1 MRAGIDIIRK
11 QYTIEAT
18 LWFLIGNNMDKLD
31 AMQAFTKVVT
41 LGGYAAAAR
50 QLGRTRS
57 AISKAVMELE
67 HLLGVRLLDR
77 TTRKVRPTEAGLA
90 YFERCVAVLGEIE
103 ETEIQIA
110 GLHDAPKGV
119 LRVNGPMSF
128 GTAYLAGAVTDF
140 LSFYPDLKVEL
151 LLNDRFIDPLEEGVD
166 VTVRIGELADSS
178 LVARRLAATRRL
190 LLAAPDYLARHGTP
204 QEPDDLAHHRCLVYG
219 QVAARQRWQ
228 LRRDGETISAPV
240 ASALCANNGE
250 VLREAACKGLGV
262 ALLPTV
268 IAGDAIKTG
277 RLIVVLEAFSPPPL
291 PIHALYAPNRF
302 LAAKTRLFIDF
313 LAARFADTPWE

>member
-1 MRAGIDIIRK
+1 
-11 QYTIEAT
+11 
-18 LWFLIGNNMDKLD
+18 MDKLD
-31 AMQAFTKVVT
+31 AMQAFTKVVAS
-41 LGGYAAAAR
+41 GSFAEAAR

-57 AISKAVMELE
+57 AISKTVMELE

-90 YFERCVAVLGEIE
+90 YCERSAAVLAAIE

-110 GLHDAPKGV
+110 GLHDAPRGV
-119 LRVNGPMSF
+119 LRINGPMSF
-128 GTAYLAGAVTDF
+128 GTAYLAGAVADF
-140 LSFYPDLKVEL
+140 LLLYPNLKIEL
-151 LLNDRFIDPLEEGVD
+151 LLNDRFIDPLDEGVD

-178 LVARRLAATRRL
+178 LVARRLAVTRRL
-190 LLAAPDYLARHGTP
+190 LVAAPAYLTQHGAP
-204 QEPDDLAHHRCLVYG
+204 REPEDLAHHRCLLYG
-219 QVAARQRWQ
+219 HVASRQRWQ
-228 LRRDGETISAPV
+228 LTRNGEAVSIAV

-250 VLREAACKGLGV
+250 VLREAACRGLGI

-268 IAGDAIKTG
+268 IAGDAIKSGKLT
-277 RLIVVLEAFSPPPL
+277 VVLEGFSPPAL

-313 LAARFADTPWE
+313 LAARFADAPWE

>member
-1 MRAGIDIIRK
+1 
-11 QYTIEAT
+11 
-18 LWFLIGNNMDKLD
+18 MDKLD
-31 AMQAFTKVVT
+31 AMQAFTKVVA

-67 HLLGVRLLDR
+67 RQLGVRLLDR

-90 YFERCVAVLGEIE
+90 YYERSAAVLAAIT

-110 GLHDAPKGV
+110 GLHDAPTGV

-128 GTAYLAGAVTDF
+128 GTAYLAGAVADF
-140 LSFYPDLKVEL
+140 LSRYPDLKVEL

-166 VTVRIGELADSS
+166 VTVRIGALADSS
-178 LVARRLAATRRL
+178 LVARRLAATRRVMV
-190 LLAAPDYLARHGTP
+190 ASPDYLARHGAP
-204 QEPDDLAHHRCLVYG
+204 EQPDDLIHHRCLVYG

-228 LRRDGETISAPV
+228 LARDGETILVPV

-250 VLREAACKGLGV
+250 VLRDATCKGLGI
-262 ALLPTV
+262 ALLP
-268 IAGDAIKTG
+268 IAGDATRAG
-277 RLIVVLEAFSPPPL
+277 RLVVVLDAYSPPPL

-313 LAARFADTPWE
+313 LAARFADAPWE